1 MIEKKHISSL
11 DDIINETKQYEKSIG
26 VIVKKYENS
35 ITIADENNKIKI
47 TAFIPKGS
55 VDSFRLSSIRYHT
68 SLGNVTNFY
77 TCSNTNSNLLFDRI
91 IKTSNAFAFMSST
104 NNIPMFFV
112 GKTSR
117 NEVGCVGLS
126 EISNTFTKCQMCTE
140 DIVELP
146 KNYEITKWG
155 VDNSNTTSL
164 INMPI
169 PESTYS
175 EYFNDLYFIF
185 SRQNTSVGKIEIN
198 GKKFY
203 SNGYIAMYDEEG

>member
-1 MIEKKHISSL
+1 MSERLKPCPFCGGNAMFLTITNKSSH
-11 DDIINETKQYEKSIG
+11 SAVG
-26 VIVKKYENS
+26 VMF
-35 ITIADENNKIKI
+35 KIK
-47 TAFIPKGS
+47 
-55 VDSFRLSSIRYHT
+55 
-68 SLGNVTNFY
+68 
-77 TCSNTNSNLLFDRI
+77 C
-91 IKTSNAFAFMSST
+91 M
-104 NNIPMFFV
+104 
-112 GKTSR
+112 
-117 NEVGCVGLS
+117 
-126 EISNTFTKCQMCTE
+126 KCGT
-140 DIVELP
+140 ELP
-146 KNYEITKWG
+146 KSYEITKWG